1 MTLSHSHLP
10 ANIDISAN
18 HTRERTERTQQ
29 QEKQQHRETLLPP
42 GATMDPAAAAANE
55 AALYDADITI
65 TALRQQLSVS
75 EAATL
80 HAQQMAQ
87 DRAREAEL
95 HLAIIRQLR
104 VEVREAEALRMPP
117 APRPAN
123 ARLVLPVLVGSS
135 VYDEVLALR
144 AENRALREQFLRE
157 RALGLELKLR
167 FVFLCISRWSFA
179 CY

>member
-1 MTLSHSHLP
+1 
-10 ANIDISAN
+10 
-18 HTRERTERTQQ
+18 
-29 QEKQQHRETLLPP
+29 
-42 GATMDPAAAAANE
+42 MDPAAAAAND

-65 TALRQQLSVS
+65 TALRQQLSAS

-87 DRAREAEL
+87 DHAHEAEL

-104 VEVREAEALRMPP
+104 VEIREAEAVRMPP

-123 ARLVLPVLVGSS
+123 ARLVLPVVIGSS

-144 AENRALREQFLRE
+144 EENRVLREQILRE
-157 RALGLELKLR
+157 RALGLEMR
-167 FVFLCISRWSFA
+167 FVFDVSLGGLLLVTDFA
-179 CY
+179 SLGRRGRRSCARPEW